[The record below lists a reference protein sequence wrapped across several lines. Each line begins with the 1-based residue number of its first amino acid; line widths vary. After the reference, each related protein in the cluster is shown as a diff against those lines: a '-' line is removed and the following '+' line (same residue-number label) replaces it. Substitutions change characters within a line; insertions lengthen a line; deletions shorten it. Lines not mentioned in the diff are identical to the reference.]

1 MVIFTVPHTPWDLKP
16 IPVPRGLLPKLVNL
30 LKEKMQI
37 EILEPSMAPYSNRWF
52 TVPKKSRA
60 LRFIQDMQPA
70 NRITIRNKGSRPIVD
85 EVAEAFVGQ
94 AIYSIGDLYSGYDQF
109 QLAIENRDLTTM
121 KTPLGLVRMCTLPQ
135 GATNSVAHMQSAL
148 NQILR
153 DFVPEK
159 TIPFV
164 DDIPIKGCKEGAK
177 DLTLDADGCRVFV
190 KNHITD
196 VNRILERLEK
206 VDLTLSIDKS
216 KFGFDEILV
225 VGYLCRRY
233 GRKPNPEK
241 VDAIARMK
249 ACSSITEVSRFLGA
263 CVFY

>member
-1 MVIFTVPHTPWDLKP
+1 
-16 IPVPRGLLPKLVNL
+16 
-30 LKEKMQI
+30 
-37 EILEPSMAPYSNRWF
+37 
-52 TVPKKSRA
+52 
-60 LRFIQDMQPA
+60 
-70 NRITIRNKGSRPIVD
+70 
-85 EVAEAFVGQ
+85 
-94 AIYSIGDLYSGYDQF
+94 
-109 QLAIENRDLTTM
+109 M

-135 GATNSVAHMQSAL
+135 GATNSVAHMQSAM

-164 DDIPIKGCKEGAK
+164 DDILIKGCQEGAK
-177 DLTLDADGCRVFV
+177 DLTLDADGCRIFV

-196 VNRILERLEK
+196 VNRILERFEE
-206 VDLTLSIDKS
+206 VDLSHLTLFINKS

-225 VGYLCRRY
+225 VGHLCGRY

-249 ACSSITEVSRFLGA
+249 ACISITEVKRFLGA
-263 CVFY
+263 CVFYQIWIPHFAHTARPLYKFLRKGTKFKWEQK

>member
-1 MVIFTVPHTPWDLKP
+1 
-16 IPVPRGLLPKLVNL
+16 
-30 LKEKMQI
+30 
-37 EILEPSMAPYSNRWF
+37 
-52 TVPKKSRA
+52 
-60 LRFIQDMQPA
+60 
-70 NRITIRNKGSRPIVD
+70 
-85 EVAEAFVGQ
+85 
-94 AIYSIGDLYSGYDQF
+94 
-109 QLAIENRDLTTM
+109 
-121 KTPLGLVRMCTLPQ
+121 
-135 GATNSVAHMQSAL
+135 MQSAM

-164 DDIPIKGCKEGAK
+164 DDIPIKSCQEGAK
-177 DLTLDADGCRVFV
+177 DLTLNADGCRVFV

-196 VNRILERLEK
+196 VNRILERLEE

-225 VGYLCRRY
+225 VGHLCGRY

-249 ACSSITEVSRFLGA
+249 ACSSITEVRRFLGA
-263 CVFY
+263 CVFYQIWEKLVREREARSGEQGFHFQIFWNFDDHSEADLLPWIINM